1 MKRSGAFIIAAFAI
15 VAAISAAIVVQSR
28 GGNFLDGGKGETLL
42 KSIKRDAPTDTGG
55 MASVPTQKSF
65 ELKPCIPAT
74 GVITLDDETFASG
87 YDELYD
93 HRESYY
99 GRELSVSGYVESE
112 NLPPGQFLIGRDL
125 MWCCAADEYFIGFLA
140 LIDGSV
146 PRAGS
151 ALLVSGTIEP
161 APYKDPST
169 GKTFDVPAIRVKRIA
184 RAAKFSREVYPR

>member
-1 MKRSGAFIIAAFAI
+1 MKRPIAFWVAVVAI
-15 VAAISAAIVVQSR
+15 VAAISAAIVLQSR
-28 GGNFLDGGKGETLL
+28 GGEFFDRGKGETLL
-42 KSIKRDAPTDTGG
+42 KSIKRDAPAGSGG
-55 MASVPTQKSF
+55 MASAPTRKRP
-65 ELKPCIPAT
+65 EPKPSIPAT
-74 GVITLDDETFASG
+74 GVISLDDETFASG

-140 LIDGSV
+140 LTDGTV

-184 RAAKFSREVYPR
+184 RAPKFSREVYPR